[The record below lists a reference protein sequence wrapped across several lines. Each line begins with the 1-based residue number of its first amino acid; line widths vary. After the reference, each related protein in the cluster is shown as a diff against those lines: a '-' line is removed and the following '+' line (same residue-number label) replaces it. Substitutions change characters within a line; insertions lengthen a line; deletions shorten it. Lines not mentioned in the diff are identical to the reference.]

1 MAITGDFFDRIQ
13 DKATFLEEVHL
24 DFYTRSEEMGALPH
38 WNKAKA
44 LDAYFQWKQDLE
56 RIQLVEKNVK
66 TPDHIKCAAHLIYW
80 LRRYSPVNDFAF
92 DGPTDEAREFLLK
105 YGREYLAF
113 DLGYRA
119 AQFYE
124 CKIFGRDLPEET
136 SFSLDSKLPGVGRN
150 DFINSVT
157 HVLKLKMVSPHA
169 LTILL
174 KAVFLRP

>member
-1 MAITGDFFDRIQ
+1 MAITGDFFERIQ
-13 DKATFLEEVHL
+13 TKSIFLEEVHS
-24 DFYTRSEEMGALPH
+24 DFYSRCEEMGALPH

-44 LDAYFQWKQDLE
+44 LDAYFQWMQDLE
-56 RIQLVEKNVK
+56 RIQIVEKNVSK
-66 TPDHIKCAAHLIYW
+66 PDHLKCAAHLIYW
-80 LRRYSPVNDFAF
+80 LRRFSPVNDFVF
-92 DGPTDEAREFLLK
+92 DGAPNESREFLML

-119 AQFYE
+119 AQLYE
-124 CKIFGRDLPEET
+124 CKISGRNLPDN

-150 DFINSVT
+150 DFIECAA

-169 LTILL
+169 LILVL